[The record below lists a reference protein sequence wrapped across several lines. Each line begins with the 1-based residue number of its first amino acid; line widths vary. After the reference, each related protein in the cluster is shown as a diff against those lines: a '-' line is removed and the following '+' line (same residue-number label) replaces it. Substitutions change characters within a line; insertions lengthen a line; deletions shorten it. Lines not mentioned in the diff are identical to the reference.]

1 MTDDRRTI
9 RNAYDNIA
17 EAHDDARAGTAPEM
31 PLVHDLVDD
40 LASDA
45 HVLDAGCG
53 AGDPIG
59 AFLTEH
65 VRATGLDF
73 SRGQLEL
80 ARNRAPGMSLLQGD
94 LTELPF
100 DEGTFDAL
108 VSIYAVIHVPWDR
121 HEKCFR
127 EFHRVCI
134 DGAPILVTV
143 GTSDWSGS
151 QDDWMGWG
159 AEMHWDIP
167 GPDRT
172 TDLLEWAGFAVE
184 GFTRIEDVVSEED
197 GAKAFVRA
205 RA

>member
-1 MTDDRRTI
+1 MTDERRTI
-9 RNAYDNIA
+9 RNAYDDIA
-17 EAHDDARAGTAPEM
+17 AAHDDYRTDAAPEM

-59 AFLTEH
+59 AYLTEH

-73 SRGQLEL
+73 SRGQLEM
-80 ARNRAPGMSLLQGD
+80 ARDRAPGTSLVQGD
-94 LTELPF
+94 LTSLPF
-100 DEGTFDAL
+100 ADGTFDAL

-121 HEKCFR
+121 HERCFR
-127 EFHRVCI
+127 ELHRVCA
-134 DGAPILVTV
+134 DDAPVLVTV

-151 QDDWMGWG
+151 NEDWMGWG
-159 AEMHWDIP
+159 VEMHWDVP

-172 TDLLEWAGFAVE
+172 TDLMERVGFTVE
-184 GFTRIEDVVSEED
+184 GFDAIEDPVSETE
-197 GAKAFVRA
+197 GEKAFVRA